1 MDYEHYRTGTQAT
14 SIPFV
19 DPAAVEAW
27 DAWFRWREGNELR
40 DITIE
45 ATWSRVARA
54 LSALEP
60 AQQTPHEQSLAEAL
74 ASWRLLVDARI
85 VAGAGR
91 DDFAWPTD
99 RLVAGI
105 NLAAFVTL
113 PFTPKASLRA
123 DALAATVALALRVI
137 DNVLTAGNR
146 AGLPPRLAIV
156 GFADALAMLG
166 IDYTADA
173 AATTATTLAR
183 SLAAACLVE
192 SSALARERGNLVDAA
207 WRAHALDKAQ
217 RLDLPP
223 ARLQDIDRHGLRLGP
238 VLSADPQPRL
248 ALFANNVADALS
260 PLRGERQV
268 YSIAGPVGRRQVVA
282 SGFAITLWHQLHARS
297 PDTVFPFT
305 TASAVGDRGEDR
317 ILAAVQPWLD
327 CPATVCGPGI
337 GEPAAG

>member
-1 MDYEHYRTGTQAT
+1 MDYEHYRSDAPAPA
-14 SIPFV
+14 IPFI

-40 DITIE
+40 DVTIE
-45 ATWSRVARA
+45 ATWSRVAQA
-54 LSALEP
+54 LGALEP
-60 AQQTPHEQSLAEAL
+60 LSRAAHERWLAEAL

-91 DDFAWPTD
+91 SDFAWPVD
-99 RLVAGI
+99 RLVAAI
-105 NLAAFVTL
+105 NIAAFVSL
-113 PFTPKASLRA
+113 PFTPKASLRV
-123 DALAATVALALRVI
+123 DALAATATLALRVI
-137 DNVLTAGNR
+137 DNVLSAGSR

-156 GFADALAMLG
+156 GFADALVMLG
-166 IDYTADA
+166 IDYTSDA
-173 AATTATTLAR
+173 AAATATTMAR
-183 SLAAACLVE
+183 TLAAACLVA
-192 SSALARERGNLVDAA
+192 SSELARERGNLADAA
-207 WRAHALDKAQ
+207 WRAHAFDKAQ

-248 ALFANNVADALS
+248 ALFANNVADALL

-268 YSIAGPVGRRQVVA
+268 YSIAGPVGGRQVIA
-282 SGFAITLWHQLHARS
+282 SGFAITLWQQLHARS

-305 TASAVGDRGEDR
+305 TASATGRRGEER
-317 ILAAVQPWLD
+317 IQSAVQPWLD

-337 GEPAAG
+337 GESAAG

>member
-1 MDYEHYRTGTQAT
+1 MDYEHYRTGAQAT
-14 SIPFV
+14 AIPFV

-60 AQQTPHEQSLAEAL
+60 VSPASHEQGLFEAL

-91 DDFAWPTD
+91 DDFTWPVD

-105 NLAAFVTL
+105 NLAAFVSQ

-123 DALAATVALALRVI
+123 DALAATVALAVRVI
-137 DNVLTAGNR
+137 DNVLATGCR
-146 AGLPPRLAIV
+146 AESPPRLGIV

-166 IDYTADA
+166 IDYTSDA
-173 AATTATTLAR
+173 AVTMATTLAR
-183 SLAAACLVE
+183 TLAAACLVA
-192 SSALARERGNLVDAA
+192 SSELARERGNLADAA
-207 WRAHALDKAQ
+207 WREEACDKAR

-223 ARLQDIDRHGLRLGP
+223 ARLQDLDRHGLRLGR

-268 YSIAGPVGRRQVVA
+268 YSIASPGGRRQVVA
-282 SGFAITLWHQLHARS
+282 SGFAITLWQQLHARS
-297 PDTVFPFT
+297 PDAVFPFT
-305 TASAVGDRGEDR
+305 TAAATGRRGEER
-317 ILAAVQPWLD
+317 IHAAVLPWLD
-327 CPATVCGPGI
+327 GAATVSGAGI
-337 GEPAAG
+337 DEHAVV